1 MRRRGFTLIELIV
14 VLAIIGLGFGVSVL
28 KFSLIDK
35 IGARNEI
42 QTFIDDYSYMRD
54 LSLSSG
60 NRSTLDINENGYV
73 VSVPRKKVRTL
84 KYIKPLTSTIIT
96 FEGTGYVSA
105 EKTKKDY
112 NLVFLSRKDPSKKWF
127 FTIEAV
133 GGYLSEKD

>member
-60 NRSTLDINENGYV
+60 KRSTLDINENGYV

-112 NLVFLSRKDPSKKWF
+112 NLVFLLRKDPSKKWF